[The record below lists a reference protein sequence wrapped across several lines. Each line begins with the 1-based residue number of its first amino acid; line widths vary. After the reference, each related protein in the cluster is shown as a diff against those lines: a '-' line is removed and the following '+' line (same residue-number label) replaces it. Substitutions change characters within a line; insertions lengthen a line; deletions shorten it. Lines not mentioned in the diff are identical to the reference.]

1 MNDARELFLRLC
13 GIDVADVAVPHRL
26 LRLRAEERD
35 AQVVDQAASQLLA
48 RLRVATHQIP
58 AQHLE
63 WMTQQVT
70 NARNF
75 MVAQCAQAQPP
86 QPSAS
91 YRQPPPVP
99 PPGVAYPW
107 QSHQPPPAEPP
118 VVVRTAVPR
127 RRSGFDAEN
136 VMGIVGILVMLAAA
150 GIGAKLFHDQW
161 WKDIMPP
168 PAPKTQPEIRP
179 KPIPPTPAPVV
190 NNGKGR
196 VSPPS
201 PEPEPPPRPLMKPKG
216 DLEKDLAAA
225 RVQVKAALEN
235 VRKGFFDEA
244 DLDAQK
250 VLMAAP
256 GCDEAQAMR
265 IAIGYVRQYSPLAD
279 QAMAALN
286 QNSVVDLGPKHGK
299 GAFITRND
307 ADGSIKFQVMG
318 RGKWFT
324 IDELASIS
332 GLRFRVTRDFLD
344 NAVNPANDLILGS
357 YQLVSKLDGDGD
369 VDPTGA
375 IEAARKRWRKA
386 AESGDEQS
394 VEQAGLLQKLLAMDQ
409 SD

>member
-1 MNDARELFLRLC
+1 VNDARELFLRLC

-48 RLRVATHQIP
+48 RLRAATHQIP
-58 AQHLE
+58 APQLE

-99 PPGVAYPW
+99 PPGGAYPW

-118 VVVRTAVPR
+118 VVIRTGVPR

-161 WKDIMPP
+161 WQDIMPR
-168 PAPKTQPEIRP
+168 PAPKTQPSIRP
-179 KPIPPTPAPVV
+179 EPIPPTPAPVV

-216 DLEKDLAAA
+216 DLAAA
-225 RVQVKAALEN
+225 RVQVKAALAN

-250 VLMAAP
+250 ALMAAP
-256 GCDEAQAMR
+256 ECDEAQAMR
-265 IAIGYVRQYSPLAD
+265 LAIAYVRQYSPLAD
-279 QAMAALN
+279 EAMAALN
-286 QNSVVDLGPKHGK
+286 ENNVVDLGPKHGK
-299 GAFITRND
+299 GAFISRGD
-307 ADGSIKFQVMG
+307 DGSITYQ
-318 RGKWFT
+318 
-324 IDELASIS
+324 
-332 GLRFRVTRDFLD
+332 RFSRQRDQPRQRPD
-344 NAVNPANDLILGS
+344 S
-357 YQLVSKLDGDGD
+357 RLVSPR
-369 VDPTGA
+369 VET
-375 IEAARKRWRKA
+375 RWRRGCRSERSDRGRPQTV
-386 AESGDEQS
+386 AEGRRIR
-394 VEQAGLLQKLLAMDQ
+394 G
-409 SD
+409 

>member
-1 MNDARELFLRLC
+1 MNDARELFSRLC

-48 RLRVATHQIP
+48 RLRAATHQIP
-58 AQHLE
+58 APHLE

-75 MVAQCAQAQPP
+75 MVAQCVQAQPP

-91 YRQPPPVP
+91 YRQPPVP

-201 PEPEPPPRPLMKPKG
+201 PEPEPPPRPSIKPKG
-216 DLEKDLAAA
+216 GLAAA

-250 VLMAAP
+250 ALMAAP

-307 ADGSIKFQVMG
+307 ADGSIKFQVKG

-369 VDPTGA
+369 VDPKGA

>member
-48 RLRVATHQIP
+48 RLRAATHQIP
-58 AQHLE
+58 APHLE

-99 PPGVAYPW
+99 PPGGAYPW
-107 QSHQPPPAEPP
+107 QSHQQPPAEPP

-136 VMGIVGILVMLAAA
+136 VMGIVGILVMLAVA

-161 WKDIMPP
+161 WQDIMPR
-168 PAPKTQPEIRP
+168 PAPGPQRPIRP
-179 KPIPPTPAPVV
+179 EPIPPTPRPPV
-190 NNGKGR
+190 NPGGGK

-201 PEPEPPPRPLMKPKG
+201 PEPEPPPRPLMRPKG
-216 DLEKDLAAA
+216 DLAAA

-235 VRKGFFDEA
+235 VRKGFFNEA

-250 VLMAAP
+250 ALMADP
-256 GCDEAQAMR
+256 ECDEAQAMR
-265 IAIGYVRQYSPLAD
+265 LAIGYVRQYSPLAD
-279 QAMAALN
+279 EAMAALN
-286 QNSVVDLGPKHGK
+286 ENNVVDLGPKHGRA
-299 GAFITRND
+299 AFISRGD
-307 ADGSIKFQVMG
+307 DGSITFQVKG
-318 RGKWFT
+318 RSKKFASN
-324 IDELASIS
+324 ELEKIP
-332 GLRFRVTRDFLD
+332 GFRFRVTRDFLD
-344 NAVNPANDLILGS
+344 NATNPANDLILGS
-357 YQLVSKLDGDGD
+357 YHLVSKLDGDGG
-369 VDPTGA
+369 VDPKGA
-375 IEAARKRWRKA
+375 IEAAHKRWTKA

-394 VEQAGLLQKLLAMDQ
+394 VEQAGLLQKILAMDQ

>member
-35 AQVVDQAASQLLA
+35 AQVVDQAAFQLLA
-48 RLRVATHQIP
+48 RLRAAANQIP
-58 AQHLE
+58 AGHLE

-70 NARNF
+70 NARYF

-86 QPSAS
+86 QPSAP

-99 PPGVAYPW
+99 DPGAAYPW

-118 VVVRTAVPR
+118 VVVHTAVPR

-136 VMGIVGILVMLAAA
+136 VMGIVAILVMLAAA

-161 WKDIMPP
+161 WKEVIRR
-168 PAPKTQPEIRP
+168 PAPEPQPSIRP
-179 KPIPPTPAPVV
+179 EPIPPTPRPLV
-190 NNGKGR
+190 NDGGGK
-196 VSPPS
+196 PS
-201 PEPEPPPRPLMKPKG
+201 RPKPAPEPPPRPLMNPKG
-216 DLEKDLAAA
+216 DFAAA
-225 RVQVKAALEN
+225 RVHVKAALAN

-250 VLMAAP
+250 ALKAAP
-256 GCDEAQAMR
+256 ECDEAQAIR
-265 IAIGYVRQYSPLAD
+265 IAIAYIRQYSSLAD
-279 QAMAALN
+279 EAMAALN
-286 QNSVVDLGPKHGK
+286 ENNVVDLGQKHGRA
-299 GAFITRND
+299 AFISRD
-307 ADGSIKFQVMG
+307 DDGSITFQVKG
-318 RGKWFT
+318 RPKKFASN
-324 IDELASIS
+324 ELDKIP
-332 GLRFRVTRDFLD
+332 GFRFRVTRDFLD
-344 NAVNPANDLILGS
+344 NATNPANDLILGS
-357 YQLVSKLDGDGD
+357 YHLVSKLDGDGD
-369 VDPTGA
+369 VDPKGA

-394 VEQAGLLQKLLAMDQ
+394 VEQAGLLQKLLAMEQ

>member
-1 MNDARELFLRLC
+1 VNDARELFLRLC
-13 GIDVADVAVPHRL
+13 GIDVADVAVPHHL

-35 AQVVDQAASQLLA
+35 AQVVDQAASQLIA
-48 RLRVATHQIP
+48 RLRAATHQIP
-58 AQHLE
+58 APHLE

-107 QSHQPPPAEPP
+107 QSHQQPPAEPP

-161 WKDIMPP
+161 WHEVIRP
-168 PAPKTQPEIRP
+168 PAPGPQRPIRP
-179 KPIPPTPAPVV
+179 VPIPPAPAPVV
-190 NNGKGR
+190 NNGKGK

-201 PEPEPPPRPLMKPKG
+201 PEPEPPPRPLMRPKG
-216 DLEKDLAAA
+216 DLAAA
-225 RVQVKAALEN
+225 RVQVKAALAN

-250 VLMAAP
+250 ALMAAP
-256 GCDEAQAMR
+256 ECDEAQAMR
-265 IAIGYVRQYSPLAD
+265 LAIGYVRQYSPLAD
-279 QAMAALN
+279 EALAALN
-286 QNSVVDLGPKHGK
+286 ENNVVDLGPKHGRA
-299 GAFITRND
+299 AFISRGD
-307 ADGSIKFQVMG
+307 DGSITFQVKG
-318 RGKWFT
+318 RSKKFASN
-324 IDELASIS
+324 ELEKIP
-332 GLRFRVTRDFLD
+332 GFRFRVTRDFLD
-344 NAVNPANDLILGS
+344 NATNPANDLILGS
-357 YQLVSKLDGDGD
+357 YHLVSKLDGDGD
-369 VDPTGA
+369 VDSKGA

>member
-1 MNDARELFLRLC
+1 VNDARELFLRLC

-26 LRLRAEERD
+26 LLLPADERN

-48 RLRVATHQIP
+48 RLRAATHQIP
-58 AQHLE
+58 AQQLE

-99 PPGVAYPW
+99 PPGGAYPW

-118 VVVRTAVPR
+118 VVVRTALPR

-161 WKDIMPP
+161 WQDVMPR

-179 KPIPPTPAPVV
+179 EPIPPAPRPPV
-190 NNGKGR
+190 NPGGGR
-196 VSPPS
+196 APPPS
-201 PEPEPPPRPLMKPKG
+201 PEPEPPPRPLMRPKG
-216 DLEKDLAAA
+216 DLAAA
-225 RVQVKAALEN
+225 RVQVKAALEK
-235 VRKGFFDEA
+235 VRKGFFNEA

-250 VLMAAP
+250 ALMADP
-256 GCDEAQAMR
+256 ECDEAQAMR
-265 IAIGYVRQYSPLAD
+265 LAIGYVQQYSPLAD
-279 QAMAALN
+279 EAMAALN
-286 QNSVVDLGPKHGK
+286 ANNVVDLGPKHGK
-299 GAFITRND
+299 GAFISRND
-307 ADGSIKFQVMG
+307 ADGSIKFQVKG

-324 IDELASIS
+324 IDELSSIS

-344 NAVNPANDLILGS
+344 NATNPANDLILGS
-357 YQLVSKLDGDGD
+357 YHLVSKLDGDGD
-369 VDPTGA
+369 VDPKGA